1 MFTFDNLAVFLIVWW
16 IVLFIFLPIGV
27 SKDNNVLSGNDPGA
41 PRHTNLKKKII
52 WTTLSALFLTVVI
65 ILIKNEIF

>member
-27 SKDNNVLSGNDPGA
+27 SKDDNVLSGNDPGA
-41 PRHTNLKKKII
+41 PRQTNLKKKLI
-52 WTTLSALFLTVVI
+52 WTTISSLFFTLII

>member
-1 MFTFDNLAVFLIVWW
+1 MFTLDNLAVFLIVWW

-27 SKDNNVLSGNDPGA
+27 SKDDNVLSGNDPGA
-41 PRHTNLKKKII
+41 PRQTNLKKKII
-52 WTTLSALFLTVVI
+52 WTTVSALFLTIII